1 MYTVTIQLEDEI
13 ALSHLLERIMHQA
26 GIPIPSMV
34 KFSSICI
41 NRAEDVE
48 ESTLYGK
55 GVLPAAEEIMKKQT
69 EYKACE
75 AQSCATAARNYKEWA
90 EMSGRKQ

>member
-13 ALSHLLERIMHQA
+13 ALTLLLDRMLHQT
-26 GIPIPSMV
+26 GIPIPNMV

-41 NRAEDVE
+41 NRTEDKE
-48 ESTLYGK
+48 TSIMCANGM
-55 GVLPAAEEIMKKQT
+55 PIADEIMKKQT

-75 AQSCATAARNYKEWA
+75 AQSCATAARNYNDRA
-90 EMSGRKQ
+90 ETSGRKQ